1 MTAAAFH
8 LPMFTGEHPRS
19 LDSALRVSLPKDW
32 RGLQITEFYLIS
44 GSAESYIKAMPREDY
59 ESKVAEIMNDPKL
72 DRLTKNSHLRS
83 LGSQCQKAILDSS
96 GRLTVPSDLCDE
108 IGIGADKPN
117 MVFVGA
123 VTGFEIWH
131 PDTFKDWK
139 RRQAS
144 TKAKGKEHMDVKK
157 FLGV

>member
-1 MTAAAFH
+1 MTAAASQM
-8 LPMFTGEHPRS
+8 PMFTGEHPRS

-32 RGLQITEFYLIS
+32 RSLQITEFYLIS
-44 GSAESYIKAMPREDY
+44 GSAESYVKAMPRADY
-59 ESKVAEIMNDPKL
+59 ESKVAEIMGDSS
-72 DRLTKNSHLRS
+72 LTREERNSHLRS
-83 LGSQCQKAILDSS
+83 LGSQCQKVTLDSA

-108 IGIGADKPN
+108 IGVGEKEPN
-117 MVFVGA
+117 VVFVGA
-123 VTGFEIWH
+123 ITGFEIWR

-144 TKAKGKEHMDVKK
+144 PKTKGKAHMDVKK